1 MLGTRDVHHLVLY
14 SKVIFANRLTSFRSI
29 CLYVSTDKPAINTTK
44 LPKKIPVFR
53 GYPEDL
59 VCEADGHPR
68 PNIQWI
74 YSPYKV
80 PRLSKDTLTVYEAGL
95 YNCTATNEVDSTYY
109 VVEVILKG
117 NYSNSILYFL
127 VEDMPLFP
135 HQSSAAF
142 RHELIP
148 RIASWNYPE
157 VLSVAADILQIFSS
171 QPTCGN
177 SR

>member
-1 MLGTRDVHHLVLY
+1 MTDVLSPQSTSSLKNESVLLHVCRKMIY
-14 SKVIFANRLTSFRSI
+14 VQGMFTILSYFLKSFFGHRVTSYRSI

-53 GYPEDL
+53 GYPEEL

-80 PRLSKDTLTVYEAGL
+80 PPLSNDTLTVSEAGL
-95 YNCTATNEVDSTYY
+95 YNCTATNEVDSTFY

-117 NYSNSILYFL
+117 NN
-127 VEDMPLFP
+127 
-135 HQSSAAF
+135 
-142 RHELIP
+142 
-148 RIASWNYPE
+148 
-157 VLSVAADILQIFSS
+157 
-171 QPTCGN
+171 
-177 SR
+177 